1 MIQKIWPIL
10 GILVNLGPTGIT
22 HVIICEMLKKEL
34 LYSFCSPFSKSEMSY
49 AAIFMIY
56 QNCMILFSLFVAIF
70 MIYQNC
76 ASFLHFILFSIHELS
91 QEEAFGKMTTSKTTI
106 IYFSETGPRGSRVSK
121 GV

>member
-34 LYSFCSPFSKSEMSY
+34 FYSFCSPFSKSKMSY

-56 QNCMILFSLFVAIF
+56 QNCMILFSPF
-70 MIYQNC
+70 
-76 ASFLHFILFSIHELS
+76 FLHFILFLIHELS
-91 QEEAFGKMTTSKTTI
+91 QEAFGKMTTSKTTI
-106 IYFSETGPRGSRVSK
+106 IYFSEKGPRGSRVSK
-121 GV
+121 GVKG